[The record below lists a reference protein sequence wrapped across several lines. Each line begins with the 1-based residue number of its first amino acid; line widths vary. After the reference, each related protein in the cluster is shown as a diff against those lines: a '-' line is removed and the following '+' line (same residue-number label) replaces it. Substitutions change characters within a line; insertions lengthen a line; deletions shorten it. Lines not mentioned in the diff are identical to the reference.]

1 MENKHGI
8 KINIL
13 ILGMIFAI
21 STINSFMIFNFQ
33 GGSMKKIENR
43 DPTELNPL
51 RISGFWTTNFIHIDG
66 NWTETA
72 DDNLWCSGDG
82 SWNNPYII
90 ENVTID
96 ASTSPTGSGI
106 YINNSKNEYFMIR
119 NCTIYGA
126 GDLSTDAGIKLENTN
141 NGTMINNNCS
151 QNGENGIM
159 LINNCINNTI
169 SGNTIND
176 NGYSGIYLDDNCLNN
191 TLVGNTAGNKFT
203 LNQNNGIFLDYSVNN
218 TLSLNIANNNSQYG
232 ILFNQNCNDNMLSEN
247 ALNDN
252 GDTGIWIDTTC
263 MNNTVLENTIFNND
277 NNGININD
285 GCDDNKILKNYLYF
299 NTNDAID
306 IGGPNNDD
314 NIIKQNVIVS
324 IDRSFI
330 KDSGTNTLFAS
341 NYYLTSIPRLFVEVI
356 TQSFSTSEFH
366 VIINISS
373 QCIGL
378 DLLAISFNAW
388 WNGTGVSL
396 LNIADLGNS
405 LYNISLIPIFV
416 DSGEDPVLLNMMISE
431 AYHAVKC
438 FETYIAV
445 EPPVKL
451 LQVEIAEHSYFLE
464 HFNLTI
470 FVGNET
476 GQAIDSAVIQMWWN
490 GTEVSND
497 VVNLG
502 SGFYFVSLEPI
513 TVVPG
518 EDPILLNMTIS
529 ADGYQDKPFETYI
542 AVDPDILDKGNGGT
556 RGIGGM
562 SPLIILIA
570 GGIGLVGLIMHLLR
584 KRK

>member
-1 MENKHGI
+1 MENKHRI
-8 KINIL
+8 KINLL

-21 STINSFMIFNFQ
+21 STINSFMIFNFL
-33 GGSMKKIENR
+33 GGSINKIEDR
-43 DPTELNPL
+43 DPSGLNPL
-51 RISGFWTTNFIHIDG
+51 RISGYWTTNFIHIDG
-66 NWTETA
+66 NWSHTVG
-72 DDNLWCSGDG
+72 NYSWVSGDG
-82 SWNNPYII
+82 SWNYPYII

-126 GDLSTDAGIKLENTN
+126 GGLDTDAGIKFENSN
-141 NGTMINNNCS
+141 NGTIINNNCS
-151 QNGENGIM
+151 QNGRNGIM

-176 NGYSGIYLDDNCLNN
+176 NGYSGIYLENNCLNN
-191 TLVGNTAGNKFT
+191 TLWGNTASNKFT
-203 LNQNNGIFLDYSVNN
+203 LNQDNGIYLNYCLNN

-232 ILFNQNCNDNMLSEN
+232 ILFNQNCNDNILSEN
-247 ALNDN
+247 ILNDN
-252 GDTGIWIDTTC
+252 GYAGILLDTTC
-263 MNNTVLENTIFNND
+263 MNNTALGNTIHNNGQ
-277 NNGININD
+277 NGININD

-330 KDSGTNTLFAS
+330 KDTGTNTLFAS
-341 NYYLTSIPRLFVEVI
+341 NHYLTSIPSLFIEGI

-378 DLLAISFNAW
+378 DLLTISFNAL
-388 WNGTGVSL
+388 WNGILVPSNDIEDIGNGLYNVSL
-396 LNIADLGNS
+396 T
-405 LYNISLIPIFV
+405 PIFV
-416 DSGEDPVLLNMMISE
+416 ETGEIPILLNMTIS
-431 AYHAVKC
+431 AAHHNDKYH
-438 FETYIAV
+438 ETYIAV
-445 EPPVKL
+445 EPYSEL
-451 LQVEIAEHSYFLE
+451 LFIEIRDQSFSAEK
-464 HFNLTI
+464 FNITFYVYNRENQGI
-470 FVGNET
+470 T
-476 GQAIDSAVIQMWWN
+476 GADIQMWWN

-518 EDPILLNMTIS
+518 EDPILLNITIS
-529 ADGYQDKPFETYI
+529 ADGYQDKSFETYL
-542 AVDPDILDKGNGGT
+542 AVDPDILDKGIGGA

-562 SPLIILIA
+562 SPLIVAIA
-570 GGIGLVGLIMHLLR
+570 GGIGLVGIIIHILR